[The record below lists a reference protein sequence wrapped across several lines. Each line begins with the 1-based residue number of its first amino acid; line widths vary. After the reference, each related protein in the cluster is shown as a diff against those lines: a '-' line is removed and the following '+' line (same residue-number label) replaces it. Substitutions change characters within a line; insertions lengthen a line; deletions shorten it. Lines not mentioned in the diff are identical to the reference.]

1 MTFRFDKLFPRTVW
15 PLACLLVAGPGV
27 ALLWAYT
34 PQYEALNSIAGR
46 LAAAVAA
53 QFTTAPSA
61 LSAGTDRR
69 ELTILLLQCL
79 RTGCAL
85 GFAALAWL
93 RAGAVA
99 RAGSISGSQFG
110 SHPASLATQLILA
123 VVGDLG
129 LIYVFAAQLGT
140 LPTRRALL
148 RWLAA
153 TVVLATA
160 ASLLTMFPLHVADGR
175 IAIATMLAS
184 AEALIMAIVT
194 ALVHVALR
202 ERRARLA
209 LASAHAELQATQA
222 LLGEAVRASE
232 RLRLSR
238 DLHDTAGHHLT
249 ALKLHLDLAR
259 RQAGP
264 SAPAALATA
273 SELAATLLAD
283 VRLLVS
289 AERSGSTIELRLALE
304 TLCAGIPTPRIALV
318 LGERLDINS
327 AALAHTVFCAVQEA
341 ISNAIRHAG
350 ASTMTISLQR
360 DQQGD
365 LLLDMVDDGCGKG
378 SQPEGNGLR
387 GMRERA
393 AAVGGT
399 LSMAKASGRG
409 FALSMRMP
417 STAVAA

>member
-15 PLACLLVAGPGV
+15 PLACLLVAGPGC
-27 ALLWAYT
+27 ALLWAYS
-34 PQYEALNSIAGR
+34 PEYDALNSVAGR
-46 LAAAVAA
+46 IAAAVAA
-53 QFTTAPSA
+53 QFTTPPSA

-69 ELTILLLQCL
+69 ELTTLLLQCL

-93 RAGAVA
+93 RAGTTPG
-99 RAGSISGSQFG
+99 AGPRPG
-110 SHPASLATQLILA
+110 SHPILLALQLVLA
-123 VVGDLG
+123 VIGDMG
-129 LIYVFAAQLGT
+129 LPYVFAAQLGT
-140 LPTRRALL
+140 LPTRRAML

-153 TVVLATA
+153 TVLLATA
-160 ASLLTMFPLHVADGR
+160 ATLLTMFPLHNADGR
-175 IAIATMLAS
+175 IAMGAMIAS

-264 SAPAALATA
+264 AAPAALATA

-304 TLCAGIPTPRIALV
+304 TLCAGIPAPRIALV

-327 AALAHTVFCAVQEA
+327 AALAHTIFCAVQEA
-341 ISNAIRHAG
+341 ISNVIRHAG
-350 ASTMTISLQR
+350 ASSMTISLQR

-365 LLLDMVDDGCGKG
+365 LLLDIADDGCGKG

-393 AAVGGT
+393 AAVGGSLIT
-399 LSMAKASGRG
+399 GTASGRG

-417 STAVAA
+417 SAAVPA